1 MAGLNVSKW
10 QAAKRGWNYT
20 PVMQLAMRLIRTA
33 IIEVGQVH
41 NVPCPYFDPE
51 WNRAA
56 PRTAEEWLL
65 KLCGEPWDRA
75 VMARD
80 WIRRGA
86 PDPKLDREGYLLSFD
101 NCCEVLGL
109 CADAERAGLL
119 SWIDSLADFD
129 TDEVWARIEHLTQ
142 NPPDESEEPLFDA
155 PRVVPELDQGCLFS
169 QMEAA

>member
-10 QAAKRGWNYT
+10 QPARREWNYT

-33 IIEVGQVH
+33 IIEVGQVE
-41 NVPCPYFDPE
+41 NVPCPYVDAE
-51 WNRAA
+51 WETRI
-56 PRTAEEWLL
+56 PQTAGDWMLRL
-65 KLCGEPWDRA
+65 FGEPWDRA

-86 PDPKLDREGYLLSFD
+86 PDARLDREGYLLSFD
-101 NCCEVLGL
+101 NCCDVLGL
-109 CADAERAGLL
+109 NADAERTGLL
-119 SWIDSLADFD
+119 SWIDSMADFD
-129 TDEVWARIEHLTQ
+129 TDEVWARIEYLTQ

-155 PRVVPELDQGCLFS
+155 PRVVPELDQGCLFA